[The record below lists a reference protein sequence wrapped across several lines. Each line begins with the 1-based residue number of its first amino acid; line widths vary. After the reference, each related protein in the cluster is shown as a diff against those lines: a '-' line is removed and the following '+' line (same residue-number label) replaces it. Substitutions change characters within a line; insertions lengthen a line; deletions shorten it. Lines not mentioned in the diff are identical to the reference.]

1 MPNRDDLLTAMQK
14 AAGAH
19 AAAAVHFTLTMW
31 EGLGLGAADGRAYD
45 LILRNGPLTAGE
57 IAQAT
62 GLTSGSVT
70 ALIGRLESGGFVQ
83 RVRDGSD
90 RRQVFVYA
98 DPARTTKAAPVMAR
112 FMADVAA
119 LNAGYDDAELKLLS
133 GYLKKVT
140 ALAEQATG
148 ETP

>member
-90 RRQVFVYA
+90 RRKVFVYA
-98 DPARTTKAAPVMAR
+98 DPARLAGRAPRMAA
-112 FMADVAA
+112 FSDTVAA
-119 LNAGYDDAELKLLS
+119 LNAAYTDAELEILAGWLRKAA
-133 GYLKKVT
+133 
-140 ALAEQATG
+140 ALTEQVAES
-148 ETP
+148 